1 MWSEG
6 ARLGLSQKRASWD
19 STRGTAQDALIFWD
33 GPRMAPYHNKLN
45 FDEVILNGKNHKVG
59 GILAPCLLKDV
70 GTMLVYR
77 ALRDK

>member
-1 MWSEG
+1 MSEG

-45 FDEVILNGKNHKVG
+45 FDEVILNGKDYQVG
-59 GILAPCLLKDV
+59 GVLASGLLEDV
-70 GTMLVYR
+70 GTMLIYR
-77 ALRDK
+77 ALRDE